1 MTPSDAMMVAREA
14 IFVTLKMGAPAML
27 LALVV
32 GLAVSFVQALTQIQ
46 EATLTFVP
54 KMIVILLSLLLL
66 LPFMLQT
73 LSAFTR
79 DLMERII
86 SG

>member
-1 MTPSDAMMVAREA
+1 MTPADAMMVAREA

-27 LALVV
+27 LALVI
-32 GLAVSFVQALTQIQ
+32 GLTVSFLQALTQIQ

-73 LSAFTR
+73 LSAFTH
-79 DLMERII
+79 DLMERVI

>member
-1 MTPSDAMMVAREA
+1 MTPSDAMIVAREA
-14 IFVTLKMGAPAML
+14 IFVTLKLGAPAML

-32 GLAVSFVQALTQIQ
+32 GLLISFFQAITQIQ

-73 LSAFTR
+73 LSAFTQG
-79 DLMERII
+79 LMERII